1 MTTDIHEAVDIVPPL
16 LLWFSLPSG
25 SSCEA

>member
-1 MTTDIHEAVDIVPPL
+1 MTTDIHEDVDIVPSL

-25 SSCEA
+25 PSCEA